1 MAKNKRKISSTQR
14 DKSVIEV
21 AKKLKAAGIL
31 SKKANLHSGRYV
43 SRGVLKK
50 VIEKQHL
57 AHLNYQA
64 VKVPKELAK
73 AAKERGFEVV
83 GGNKIVGPK
92 DGMFSRRLKA
102 GELTGVKPVKG
113 GYFEEVVLPYS
124 VFDMK
129 SLVHQ
134 LELGIDSYKLPNE
147 QFAFKFHGHESYK
160 AFMNTEQM
168 LTYLR
173 GYKTLFDP
181 GGSLKPEELTEEFQ
195 NLVILRLHPNDTRR
209 LIPSKER
216 RKKMGRTNATGRNT
230 GRAGKTLSERLA
242 AMHPRRA
249 EAVRKKRAERAQKQ
263 REEMAKDPKK
273 LEAYRAA
280 ARKRA
285 HKSYHGE

>member
-1 MAKNKRKISSTQR
+1 MAKNKRRISATQR

-21 AKKLKAAGIL
+21 AKKLKKAGIL
-31 SKKANLHSGRYV
+31 SKQVNLHSGRYV

-57 AHLNYQA
+57 AHLDYQA
-64 VKVPKELAK
+64 VKVSRAVAQ

-83 GGNKIVGPK
+83 AGNKIIGPK
-92 DGMFSRRLKA
+92 DTLFKKRLIS

-113 GYFEEVVLPYS
+113 GYMEEVVLPHT

-134 LELGIDSYKLPNE
+134 LELGIDSLKLPNE
-147 QFAFKFHGHESYK
+147 QFAFKFFGHESYK

-195 NLVILRLHPNDTRR
+195 NLVIVRLHPNDTRR

-216 RKKMGRTNATGRNT
+216 RKKMGRVNPTGRNT
-230 GRAGKTLSERLA
+230 GNNRKTLSERLA
-242 AMHPRRA
+242 SMHPRRA
-249 EAVRKKRAERAQKQ
+249 ERVRAKRAERAKQQ
-263 REEMAKDPKK
+263 RENMTPEQKA
-273 LEAYRAA
+273 AYKEA